1 MAKVKPSIPKG
12 TRDFPPAIMIRR
24 NYIFNIIQKTFQK
37 YTFLPLETPS
47 MENLSTLT
55 GKYGEEGDQLLFRI
69 LESGDF
75 LGEDGKKIIESGAKD
90 SEKLSASLRNHIARK
105 GLRYDLTVPFARFV
119 VQHRNEITFPFKRY
133 QIQPVWRADK
143 PQKGRYREFYQCD
156 GDVIGSKSLL
166 NEVELIQIMDEVFSK
181 LNLDVTIKINNRKI
195 LKGLAEYI
203 GQEDKFTD
211 LTVAIDKLDKTG
223 SEKVL
228 EELRK
233 RGISKDSCEKVKP
246 FLELS
251 TNKDDNLSYL
261 DHIMNDSEEGLKGLD
276 EIREIFYYLDIVSL
290 NNKLEFDPKLARGL
304 DYYTGTI
311 FEVKS
316 NEMKIGSICGG
327 GRYDDLTGVFGLN
340 DVSGVGISFGAER
353 IYDVMNKMD
362 KFSTQMEENARIL
375 FVNFGKEE
383 AKYSYQVV
391 QELRNQGIMAELF
404 PDSVKM
410 KKQFAY
416 ADQRKIPYV
425 AIIGEN
431 EMKNN
436 TITLKN
442 MSSGEQK
449 EVNTEDLIK
458 ELSSI

>member
-12 TRDFPPAIMIRR
+12 TRDFPPDIMIRR
-24 NYIFNIIQKTFQK
+24 NFIFNIIQRTFQK

-75 LGEDGKKIIESGAKD
+75 LGEDGKKLIESGARD
-90 SEKLSASLRNHIARK
+90 SESLSASLRNHIARK

-156 GDVIGSKSLL
+156 GDVIGSNSLL

-181 LNLDVTIKINNRKI
+181 LNLEVTIKINNRNL
-195 LKGLAEYI
+195 LKGVSEFI
-203 GQEDKFTD
+203 GQADKLTD
-211 LTVAIDKLDKTG
+211 ITVAIDKLDKSG
-223 SEKVL
+223 IEKVIGEL
-228 EELRK
+228 ENRNV
-233 RGISKDSCEKVKP
+233 SKEACEKIKP
-246 FLELS
+246 FLQLEGSNDEKLAFLRSILS
-251 TNKDDNLSYL
+251 QSAEG
-261 DHIMNDSEEGLKGLD
+261 MNGREEID
-276 EIREIFYYLDIVSL
+276 EIFYYLDGIEL
-290 NNKLEFDPKLARGL
+290 KNELEFDPQLARGL

-311 FEVKS
+311 VEVKS

-353 IYDVMNKMD
+353 IYDVMDKMD
-362 KFSTQMEENARIL
+362 KFPAQMEGNAKIL

-383 AKYSYQVV
+383 AKYSYQIV
-391 QELRNQGIMAELF
+391 QRLRNQGILAELF

-431 EMKNN
+431 EMKNS

-449 EVNTEDLIK
+449 ELNTEDLIK
-458 ELSSI
+458 ELSSF

>member
-12 TRDFPPAIMIRR
+12 TRDFPPDIMIRR
-24 NYIFNIIQKTFQK
+24 NYIFNIIQRTFQK

-75 LGEDGKKIIESGAKD
+75 LGEDGKKIIESGARD
-90 SEKLSASLRNHIARK
+90 SESLSASLRNHIARK

-223 SEKVL
+223 TEKVL
-228 EELRK
+228 EELKK

-261 DHIMNDSEEGLKGLD
+261 DQIMNDSEEGLKGLE
-276 EIREIFYYLDIVSL
+276 EIREMFYYLDIVSL

-383 AKYSYQVV
+383 AKYSYQIV
-391 QELRNQGIMAELF
+391 QRLRNQGILAELF

-431 EMKNN
+431 EMKNS

-449 EVNTEDLIK
+449 ELNTEDLIK
-458 ELSSI
+458 ELSSF